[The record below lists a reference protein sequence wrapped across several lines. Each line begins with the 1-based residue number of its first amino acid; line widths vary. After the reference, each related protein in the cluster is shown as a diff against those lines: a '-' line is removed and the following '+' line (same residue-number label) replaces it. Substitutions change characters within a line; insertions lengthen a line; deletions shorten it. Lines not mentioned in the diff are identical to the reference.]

1 MSVHVQVHVGGRLYG
16 CALAYCPSVGLYACQ
31 FCLFIDARGGGADVA
46 ATERSAP
53 ACCESS
59 PAVDIMYVHVFI
71 FPSGLDTETWSTFVS

>member
-1 MSVHVQVHVGGRLYG
+1 MGARWHIVR
-16 CALAYCPSVGLYACQ
+16 PSVCTPASSVSSLTPEG
-31 FCLFIDARGGGADVA
+31 GGGADVA